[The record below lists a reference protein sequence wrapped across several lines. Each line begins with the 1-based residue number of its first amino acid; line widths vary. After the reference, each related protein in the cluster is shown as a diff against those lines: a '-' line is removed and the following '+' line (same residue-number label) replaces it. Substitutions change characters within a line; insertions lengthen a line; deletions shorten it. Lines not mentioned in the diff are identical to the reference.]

1 MNGDGGSSALALV
14 SEETAAPVKY
24 EEPRE
29 LTIEQVEA
37 QVAKIEALMQRVLK
51 RDQHYGVIPG
61 AGEKP
66 TLLQPGAEKI
76 NLMFRI
82 GPGKPEVEEVSL
94 GGGHLD
100 VKVMLPM
107 IHLPTGRLLGYG
119 YGSCST
125 MESKYRYRNA
135 AKKCPACGKETIIK
149 GKAEYGGGW
158 VCYAK
163 KGGCGAKFA
172 EDDVAITGQVVGK
185 VENPD
190 IADTYN
196 TVRKIAY
203 KRAYVGGT
211 IKVTSA
217 SDFFTQDLEDM
228 HDNGG
233 QDGAN
238 DGETA
243 GAGAAKMKPPVKPAA
258 KTAKAELVAREK
270 KAIES
275 LKVNSELAPQIVVDK
290 AREDAQAASEDRKA
304 AKITDEEY
312 VELLEAI
319 AKRVADEVTF

>member
-1 MNGDGGSSALALV
+1 MTEDGRTSALALV
-14 SEETAAPVKY
+14 EETPAPVKY

-29 LTIEQVEA
+29 LTIEQVES

-61 AGEKP
+61 TGEKP

-82 GPGKPEVEEVSL
+82 GPGKPEVEEVQL

-100 VKVMLPM
+100 VKVTLPM
-107 IHLPTGRLLGYG
+107 IHLSTGKLLGYG

-125 MESKYRYRNA
+125 MESKYRYRSA
-135 AKKCPACGKETIIK
+135 ARKCPTCGKEAIIK

-158 VCYAK
+158 LCWTK
-163 KGGCGAKFA
+163 KDGCGAKFA
-172 EDDVAITGQVVGK
+172 EDDAAITGQVVGK
-185 VENPD
+185 VDNPD

-196 TVRKIAY
+196 TVRKMAY

-211 IKVTSA
+211 IKVTAA

-233 QDGAN
+233 QDGGN
-238 DGETA
+238 GGETA
-243 GAGAAKMKPPVKPAA
+243 GAGATKAKSPVKPAA
-258 KTAKAELVAREK
+258 KAANAELVKREK
-270 KAIES
+270 KAIED
-275 LKVNSELAPQIVVDK
+275 LKVNSELASQIVVDK
-290 AREDAQAASEDRKA
+290 AREDARLASEDRKA

-312 VELLEAI
+312 VKKLEAI
-319 AKRVADEVTF
+319 AKTVADEAQF

>member
-1 MNGDGGSSALALV
+1 MNDEGGSSALALV
-14 SEETAAPVKY
+14 EETAGPVKY

-29 LTIEQVEA
+29 LTIEEVEA

-61 AGEKP
+61 TGEKP

-82 GPGKPEVEEVSL
+82 GPGKPEVEEVPL
-94 GGGHLD
+94 GGGHMD
-100 VKVMLPM
+100 VKVTLPM
-107 IHLPTGRLLGYG
+107 LHLTTGKVLGYG
-119 YGSCST
+119 FGSCST
-125 MESKYRYRNA
+125 MESKYRYRSA
-135 AKKCPACGKETIIK
+135 SRKCPTCGKETIIK

-158 VCYAK
+158 LCFAK

-172 EDDVAITGQVVGK
+172 EDDSAITGQVVGK
-185 VENPD
+185 IENPD
-190 IADTYN
+190 IADVYN
-196 TVRKIAY
+196 TVRKMAY

-211 IKVTSA
+211 IKVTAA

-233 QDGAN
+233 PEEERKA
-238 DGETA
+238 EPA
-243 GAGAAKMKPPVKPAA
+243 PAPAKAKPAA
-258 KTAKAELVAREK
+258 KAADAELVAREK

-275 LKVNSELAPQIVVDK
+275 LRTNSPLAPQLVVDK
-290 AREDAQAASEDRKA
+290 AREAAQAASDDRKA

-312 VELLEAI
+312 VKKLEAI
-319 AKRVADEVTF
+319 AKAVSDEAQF